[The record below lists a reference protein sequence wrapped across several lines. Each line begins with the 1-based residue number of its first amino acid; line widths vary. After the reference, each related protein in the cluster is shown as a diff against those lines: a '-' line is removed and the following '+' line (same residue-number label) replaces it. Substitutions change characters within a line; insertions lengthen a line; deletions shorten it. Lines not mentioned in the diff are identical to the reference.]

1 MLCRRFISPGQWG
14 NGFAGWFAGLAC
26 LRPARIWRADAVGRP
41 ERVWLEPNRHL
52 RNRLRKFCHR
62 REDSS
67 DDETGAR
74 TALSARTMCEARNAR
89 TWLFAV
95 RHRPDCGRSPSAACR
110 PAEADCKNSVLLRLA
125 TRCEPG
131 RFAVRWGQCQVRP
144 ARRAG
149 PIQAAKKF
157 SRLGQRNKF
166 RAPDAAVLR

>member
-1 MLCRRFISPGQWG
+1 TAQDDLERKGVERCEDKHVSQLGRKSSQARLIGRNLRLHGRFH
-14 NGFAGWFAGLAC
+14 GLATH
-26 LRPARIWRADAVGRP
+26 LAADESLNTRR
-41 ERVWLEPNRHL
+41 ELSSRFR
-52 RNRLRKFCHR
+52 RLRH
-62 REDSS
+62 
-67 DDETGAR
+67 A
-74 TALSARTMCEARNAR
+74 EAHLENA
-89 TWLFAV
+89 
-95 RHRPDCGRSPSAACR
+95 PDRGRSPSAAREQTQPLWKSSACR

-125 TRCEPG
+125 KRCEPG